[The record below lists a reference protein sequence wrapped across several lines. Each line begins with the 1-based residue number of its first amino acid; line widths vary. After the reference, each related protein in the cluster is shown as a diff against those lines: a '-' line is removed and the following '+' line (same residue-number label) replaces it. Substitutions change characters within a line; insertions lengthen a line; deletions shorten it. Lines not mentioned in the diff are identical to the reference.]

1 MRREKVNRVR
11 CLISPQYLSIEIKCF
26 EFSTNKGTKEKGYC
40 IILSVPEPLS
50 GKNFNA
56 SSISNSVEPHK
67 DFLYEI

>member
-1 MRREKVNRVR
+1 MVTKSNA
-11 CLISPQYLSIEIKCF
+11 LNF
-26 EFSTNKGTKEKGYC
+26 ATNKGTKKEKGYC

-56 SSISNSVEPHK
+56 NSISNSVEPHK

>member
-1 MRREKVNRVR
+1 MPDFYT
-11 CLISPQYLSIEIKCF
+11 IF
-26 EFSTNKGTKEKGYC
+26 FSRTSNALNFATNKGTKEEGYG

-56 SSISNSVEPHK
+56 NSISNSAEPHK